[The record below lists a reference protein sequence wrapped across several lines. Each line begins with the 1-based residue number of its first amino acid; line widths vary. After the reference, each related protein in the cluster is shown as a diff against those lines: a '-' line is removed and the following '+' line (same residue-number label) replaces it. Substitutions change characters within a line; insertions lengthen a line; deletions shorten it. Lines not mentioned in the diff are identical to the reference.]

1 MVKTAGGSAQVAG
14 ARILKNGIVW
24 TGSFVSSTYGS
35 NNTNFPL
42 VTVLSERIVSGS
54 TFNIQVASDINL
66 NFTAQIYPVSTLVPA
81 TITYSG
87 KVMINRQ

>member
-14 ARILKNGIVW
+14 ARILKDGLVW
-24 TGSFVSSTYGS
+24 TGSFVSATYGS
-35 NNTNFPL
+35 NNTNAPL

-66 NFTAQIYPVSTLVPA
+66 NFTAQLYPISTLVPA